1 MSDEFTLDLEPEP
14 EPKPQPTPQRRE
26 PPPALKRTSTR
37 KRVERPKRTPRST
50 APAGGG
56 GGKLARWLRWMVS
69 PRFYYGLGFLLTG
82 YAVYALY
89 NPGWGAMARMW
100 PHEALGIDGTFA
112 WNLATAQLVALIV
125 LALVL
130 LVATFL
136 PAGRKRG
143 MLVAICSG
151 LVLVSFSDGAQPVAL
166 AGLALTGGALLAPL
180 GSRRGAL
187 LMIGLG
193 LLAAHLFMP
202 WAPERFTRGIDL
214 APGYQATAF
223 DTIDAL
229 AAPKAGVVEAKGWP
243 RLILERSEPIV
254 ALLLAGVGLLALV
267 GAGGRWARW
276 ATGAL
281 LLFLCAGTLAH
292 LYCGGAEGSDEAYQ
306 AGISAIAL
314 AWFGLAAAY
323 VLNLGGAV
331 ADILGDRST
340 GS

>member
-56 GGKLARWLRWMVS
+56 GGKLARWLRWIVS

-136 PAGRKRG
+136 PAPHPARVITRRSMTGSCPSSTRAASSTARASPSPAGRPSSSPPAMPAPR
-143 MLVAICSG
+143 
-151 LVLVSFSDGAQPVAL
+151 SFANRPSV
-166 AGLALTGGALLAPL
+166 
-180 GSRRGAL
+180 SRRRR
-187 LMIGLG
+187 I
-193 LLAAHLFMP
+193 
-202 WAPERFTRGIDL
+202 WTRGATNSNAGY
-214 APGYQATAF
+214 AP
-223 DTIDAL
+223 
-229 AAPKAGVVEAKGWP
+229 
-243 RLILERSEPIV
+243 
-254 ALLLAGVGLLALV
+254 
-267 GAGGRWARW
+267 
-276 ATGAL
+276 
-281 LLFLCAGTLAH
+281 C
-292 LYCGGAEGSDEAYQ
+292 
-306 AGISAIAL
+306 SA
-314 AWFGLAAAY
+314 
-323 VLNLGGAV
+323 
-331 ADILGDRST
+331 S
-340 GS
+340 SC